1 MIAPRGAPGSLRPRA
16 STTTRDRDPRRPVT
30 AHRSNQTGGL
40 DCDDRPRPGTSQ
52 HRARRSA
59 RGALAALLPDLSE
72 TPLPTGQV
80 LHEPGRA
87 ISRVYFPLVGVVS
100 VVADL
105 GDDRIVETAIIG
117 REGVVGLSVY
127 LGADAPTECAL
138 VQVPG
143 RALAMTTADL
153 RERLADVDGPLTAM
167 LRRSAQ
173 ALFTQVSRNAACN
186 RVHTARLR
194 AARWL
199 LTTADRMDS
208 PRFELT
214 QHFLAQMLALRRT
227 SVSEVAQS
235 LAEDG
240 CITYTR
246 GLITIT
252 DRPRL
257 QQHACTCYE
266 AIRRATDAALT
277 AR

>member
-1 MIAPRGAPGSLRPRA
+1 MTPDATLA
-16 STTTRDRDPRRPVT
+16 RRNT
-30 AHRSNQTGGL
+30 LLGGL
-40 DCDDRPRPGTSQ
+40 PEP
-52 HRARRSA
+52 
-59 RGALAALLPDLSE
+59 ALATLLPDLSE
-72 TPLPTGQV
+72 ILLPAGRV

-87 ISRVYFPLVGVVS
+87 IDEVFFPLIGVVS

-105 GDDRIVETAIIG
+105 GDDQIVETATIG
-117 REGVVGLSVY
+117 REGMVGISVY
-127 LGADAPTECAL
+127 LGAAAPTERAL

-143 RALAMTTADL
+143 RALCMSAEDL
-153 RERLADVDGPLTAM
+153 REHIADVDGPLTAM
-167 LRRSAQ
+167 LSRSAQ

-186 RVHTARLR
+186 RVHTVRRR

-199 LTTADRMDS
+199 LATADRMDGPS
-208 PRFELT
+208 FELT
-214 QHFLAQMLALRRT
+214 QHFLAQMLAVRRT
-227 SVSEVAQS
+227 SVSEVARS

-257 QQHACTCYE
+257 EAHACGCYE
-266 AIRRATDAALT
+266 AIRRATDAAMA

>member
-1 MIAPRGAPGSLRPRA
+1 
-16 STTTRDRDPRRPVT
+16 
-30 AHRSNQTGGL
+30 
-40 DCDDRPRPGTSQ
+40 
-52 HRARRSA
+52 
-59 RGALAALLPDLSE
+59 
-72 TPLPTGQV
+72 
-80 LHEPGRA
+80 
-87 ISRVYFPLVGVVS
+87 
-100 VVADL
+100 
-105 GDDRIVETAIIG
+105 
-117 REGVVGLSVY
+117 VVGLSVY

-143 RALAMTTADL
+143 RALAMTTEDL
-153 RERLADVDGPLTAM
+153 HERLADVDGPLTAM

-173 ALFTQVSRNAACN
+173 ALFTQVSRNAASN
-186 RVHTARLR
+186 RVHTARQR

-208 PRFELT
+208 PSFELT
-214 QHFLAQMLALRRT
+214 QHFLARMLAVRRT
-227 SVSEVAQS
+227 SVSEVARS

>member
-1 MIAPRGAPGSLRPRA
+1 MAADPGLARCN
-16 STTTRDRDPRRPVT
+16 TVL
-30 AHRSNQTGGL
+30 GGL
-40 DCDDRPRPGTSQ
+40 DE
-52 HRARRSA
+52 
-59 RGALAALLPDLSE
+59 GALATLLPDLRE

-87 ISRVYFPLVGVVS
+87 VSDVYFPLVGVVS
-100 VVADL
+100 VLADL
-105 GDDRIVETAIIG
+105 GDDQVVETATVG
-117 REGVVGLSVY
+117 REGIVGISVY
-127 LGADAPTECAL
+127 LGADAPTERST

-143 RALAMTTADL
+143 RALTMTAEDL
-153 RERLADVDGPLTAM
+153 REHIADVDGPLTTM

-186 RVHTARLR
+186 RIHTVRQR

-208 PRFELT
+208 PSFELT
-214 QHFLAQMLALRRT
+214 QHFLAQMLAVRRT

-240 CITYTR
+240 CLTYSR
-246 GLITIT
+246 GRMTIT

-257 QQHACTCYE
+257 QSHACNCYQ
-266 AIRRATDAALT
+266 AIRQATDTVLAA
-277 AR
+277 R

>member
-1 MIAPRGAPGSLRPRA
+1 MA
-16 STTTRDRDPRRPVT
+16 SDLDLARRNTVL
-30 AHRSNQTGGL
+30 GGL
-40 DCDDRPRPGTSQ
+40 DE
-52 HRARRSA
+52 
-59 RGALAALLPDLSE
+59 GALAALLPDLTE
-72 TPLPTGQV
+72 TPLPAGQV
-80 LHEPGRA
+80 LHEPGQA
-87 ISRVYFPLVGVVS
+87 VGEVYFPLAGVVS
-100 VVADL
+100 VLADL
-105 GDDRIVETAIIG
+105 GDDQTVEIATIG
-117 REGVVGLSVY
+117 REGVVGISVY
-127 LGADAPTECAL
+127 LGAAAPSERFL

-143 RALAMTTADL
+143 RALRMAAQDL
-153 RERLADVDGPLTAM
+153 RPHLADVDDPLTAM

-186 RVHTARLR
+186 RVHTARQR

-240 CITYTR
+240 CITYSR
-246 GLITIT
+246 GRITLT

-257 QQHACTCYE
+257 QAHACNCYE
-266 AIRRATDAALT
+266 AIRRATDAALS